1 MKNGNFRFFI
11 LSAFGIAVLVSCLR
25 ALGADEIS
33 GLTLIESEEAQDM
46 VDKVWLMLAPFLAFV
61 GAARLLLKPVFT
73 WMAGGMEKV
82 ITKAD
87 QTDSAR
93 DDELLDGLLSSKGY
107 FWFAWLVDL
116 LFSVKLPVKRKP
128 VADPS

>member
-1 MKNGNFRFFI
+1 MKDSNFKFFI
-11 LSAFGIAVLVSCLR
+11 LLTFGSALLFACLR
-25 ALGADEIS
+25 AFGAEEIT
-33 GLTLIESEEAQDM
+33 GLTLIESEEAKDM

-61 GAARLLLKPVFT
+61 GAASLLLKPVFT

-87 QTDSAR
+87 QTESAR
-93 DDELLDGLLSSKGY
+93 DDELLDGLLSSKSY

-116 LFSVKLPVKRKP
+116 LFSVKLPVKRKQ
-128 VADPS
+128 VVKPS